1 MSKITPCLW
10 FNGRVAEALDF
21 YQSVFPDSEVLSPSH
36 YTEAGPGEPG
46 DILTAVI
53 RLNNQEIML
62 LNGGP
67 DFALTEAVSLVIDC
81 ADQAEVDYYW
91 NALLQG
97 GAESQCGW
105 LTDQFGLSWQI
116 VPSILGELVSSGDA
130 AQAER
135 VMQAVLGMVKLDIA
149 GLQAAYDGT

>member
-1 MSKITPCLW
+1 
-10 FNGRVAEALDF
+10 
-21 YQSVFPDSEVLSPSH
+21 
-36 YTEAGPGEPG
+36 
-46 DILTAVI
+46 VI

-67 DFALTEAVSLVIDC
+67 DFPLTEAVSLVIDC

-91 NALLQG
+91 DALTANG
-97 GAESQCGW
+97 GRESQCGW
-105 LTDQFGLSWQI
+105 LVDPFGLSWQI
-116 VPSILGELVSSGDA
+116 VPSVLGELMSAGDA

-149 GLQAAYDGT
+149 GLQAAYEGT